1 MTAAASETAETD
13 ATSAPGT
20 NGAIPVISPETLA
33 FSTPRAARLDA
44 VDHDLRALWDAAAR
58 AGNHATRVQTMSLVA
73 LCETEAHAR
82 RAEPALA
89 AASAAHGARTLLV
102 TWGPLASGE
111 AQIVA
116 QVALHPSLGPAGS
129 PVGEAV
135 RLHALGAAR
144 EFLPSAI
151 GKLLAPDLPVAVWW
165 VGDLPDHDLLFDRV
179 AHDADTCIVDSG
191 EMDLRD
197 LPRLAALAALAARDT
212 PGARRYA
219 LADFSWLRLAS
230 WQELVARFFDP
241 KECRQA
247 LASLDRIVVRFQPR
261 PLDPEP
267 VSNPAALF
275 VGWLA
280 ARLGLSLA
288 RWEAVGEGAVEAQLS
303 SAKGVGPRVRFEAL
317 ARGAVAPGSLQD
329 VRLEAGSACFHVE
342 RSEDDPSVLC
352 WSSIGARYEV
362 AAQCVRLE
370 DSLLRDEA
378 KTLPRL
384 LERMVRDPNLEQ
396 SLAAG
401 AALIASIAPAAPL
414 APGARES

>member
-1 MTAAASETAETD
+1 VEATVTDPSGTPLVPLTPAAS
-13 ATSAPGT
+13 
-20 NGAIPVISPETLA
+20 GAMSPPPLA

-44 VDHDLRALWDAAAR
+44 VDHDLRALWDDAAR
-58 AGNHATRVQTMSLVA
+58 AGSRVTRVQTMSLVA
-73 LCETEAHAR
+73 LCETEAHAL

-89 AASAAHGARTLLV
+89 AAASAHGTRTLLA
-102 TWGPLASGE
+102 TWGPPTNGE
-111 AQIVA
+111 AEIVA
-116 QVALHPSLGPAGS
+116 QVSLHPSLAGAGL

-135 RLHALGAAR
+135 RLHAKGAAR

-179 AHDADTCIVDSG
+179 ARDADTCIFDSG

-197 LPRLAALAALAARDT
+197 LPRLAALAARE
-212 PGARRYA
+212 GRRYA

-241 KECRQA
+241 PEC
-247 LASLDRIVVRFQPR
+247 LPVLSSLERIVVRFQPR
-261 PLDPEP
+261 RIDPEP

-280 ARLGLSLA
+280 ARLGWSLA
-288 RWEAVGEGAVEAQLS
+288 RWESVGEGAVEAQLK
-303 SAKGVGPRVRFEAL
+303 SATAVGPRVRFEPL
-317 ARGAVAPGSLQD
+317 ARGAVRPGNLQD

-352 WSSIGARYEV
+352 WSSAGARYEV

-370 DSLLRDEA
+370 ESLLRDEA

-384 LERMVRDPNLEQ
+384 LERPVRDPNLEQ

-401 AALIASIAPAAPL
+401 AALIASIAPK
-414 APGARES
+414 APGASGS